1 LLEKLVMNAPDALIV
16 VAKLTPLRSSA
27 AVTTYNDAIPS
38 VVQERAS
45 AGKHIVLVD
54 QFMGFPTSELGDGV
68 HPNQQGYERMAGVW
82 YNAIGKL
89 LH

>member
-1 LLEKLVMNAPDALIV
+1 M
-16 VAKLTPLRSSA
+16 
-27 AVTTYNDAIPS
+27 AVQTYNDAIPA

-54 QFMGFPTSELGDGV
+54 QFTGFPTSELGDGV

-82 YNAIGKL
+82 YAAIGKL
-89 LH
+89 LN